1 MAISFQ
7 NVWNQHSSYYGGP
20 TVNIPHKVLLSKA
33 DKKYLMEMADEEG
46 KKFLE
51 AHTELYADYEVTAHD
66 YGVVGDGN
74 TDDTAAIQAAINA
87 GVPIPPGNYLITFE
101 KEDGPALWDQI

>member
-7 NVWNQHSSYYGGP
+7 NVWNQAIYD
-20 TVNIPHKVLLSKA
+20 TVNLYSQKVLLSETQK
-33 DKKYLMEMADEEG
+33 DQLMKYATESQKMY
-46 KKFLE
+46 LE
-51 AHTELYADYEVTAHD
+51 ANTLPYEVGTAHD

-87 GVPIPPGNYLITFE
+87 GVPIPPGNYLITSE
-101 KEDGPALWDQI
+101 KEDEPALWDQI